1 MIVLYSSHCPKC
13 EILKKKLEE
22 QNIEFEENN
31 DIGEMIDKGFMS
43 APMLDVNGEV
53 MDYVK
58 AFKWVTNYNN

>member
-31 DIGEMIDKGFMS
+31 NIDEMIEKGFIS

-53 MDYVK
+53 MDYSKAVK
-58 AFKWVTNYNN
+58 WINTYNN